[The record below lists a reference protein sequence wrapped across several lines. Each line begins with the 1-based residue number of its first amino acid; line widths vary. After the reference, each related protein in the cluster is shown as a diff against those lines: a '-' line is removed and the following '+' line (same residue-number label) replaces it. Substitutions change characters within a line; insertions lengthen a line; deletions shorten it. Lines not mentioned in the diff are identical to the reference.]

1 MKLTDD
7 QIDTLVLGVAKT
19 RDDDLDEAAA
29 SPRARALFEQIV
41 SMPPHEPVAHVD
53 QGRVG
58 PSRRTRRRRT
68 AVFAA
73 AGALLL
79 IGGSAAASLLFSTEE
94 QATADIEC
102 YQPAAWGGGSVGQE
116 PAVGQDPVAFCRR
129 YLGMSGR
136 TVPPL
141 VACAG
146 DGTVAVIPGD
156 TPAACGRA
164 GFDPLGAGYDRYRAK
179 VARLQSALLALEA
192 RVDCLPPAEFAA
204 RVQQLL
210 DRTGWDGWT
219 ARLRKPDDGFPCGAV
234 TVRGG
239 GISRTLAGALKGK
252 ERVVLV
258 RSSWSHS
265 VDDLLYGARNGVF
278 LPLLRR
284 SGTRCFTTAELT
296 ALVDR
301 AVSPAGLRTRVVVGH
316 LGANTEIEGPRGV
329 RYEAGCSIITML
341 QPAKTAGI
349 VDLTISRKP

>member
-7 QIDTLVLGVAKT
+7 RIDTLVAGLAKT
-19 RDDDLDEAAA
+19 RDDDLDERAA
-29 SPRARALFEQIV
+29 SPRALALFEHIV
-41 SMPPHEPVAHVD
+41 SMPPHEPVAPVD
-53 QGRVG
+53 QGRAG
-58 PSRRTRRRRT
+58 RSKRARRRRM
-68 AVFAA
+68 AVLAA

-102 YQPAAWGGGSVGQE
+102 YKPAAAGGGSVAQE

-129 YLGMSGR
+129 VLGMSGR
-136 TVPPL
+136 AVPPL

-179 VARLQSALLALEA
+179 VAQLQSALLELEA
-192 RVDCLPPAEFAA
+192 RVDCLPPTQFAA

-210 DRTGWDGWT
+210 DRTGWAGWT
-219 ARLRKPDDGFPCGAV
+219 ARLRRPDDGFPCGAV

-239 GISRTLAGALKGK
+239 GIDRTLAGALKGD

-265 VDDLLYGARNGVF
+265 VDDLLYGTRGVF
-278 LPLLRR
+278 LPLSRR
-284 SGTRCFTTAELT
+284 SGTRCYTTAELT
-296 ALVDR
+296 ALVDH
-301 AVSPAGLRTRVVVGH
+301 AVSPAGLRTRVVVRH
-316 LGANTEIEGPRGV
+316 PGANTEIEGPRGS
-329 RYEAGCSIITML
+329 RYEEGCSVITML
-341 QPAKTAGI
+341 QPAKRAGT
-349 VDLTISRKP
+349 VRLTISRKP